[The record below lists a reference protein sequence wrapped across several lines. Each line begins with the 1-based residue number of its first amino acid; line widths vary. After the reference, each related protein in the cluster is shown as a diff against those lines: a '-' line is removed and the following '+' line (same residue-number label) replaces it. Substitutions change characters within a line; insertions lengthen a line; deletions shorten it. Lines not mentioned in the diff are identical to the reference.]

1 VSKTCNQLMAR
12 PSAGGLLIPQS
23 LPIAAVVDDLFLI
36 WATMDADA
44 WINLIWSLPLEEGHC
59 R

>member
-1 VSKTCNQLMAR
+1 MAR